1 MPFTP
6 DISDHKVVFNPTS
19 RRIIVKPGVTSISV
33 KTDLYSAWKEWLMV
47 DDNSKHPQA
56 FRAIGGDPIGSGRY
70 AGDIYFLMNAW
81 QVEINHFV
89 QVEGAL
95 YHDDGILP
103 FVVNPSGGVISTVS
117 NLVQTV
123 GTSGSGGLTPAQDEK
138 LDRILRN
145 IKTAIA
151 LSA

>member
-1 MPFTP
+1 
-6 DISDHKVVFNPTS
+6 
-19 RRIIVKPGVTSISV
+19 
-33 KTDLYSAWKEWLMV
+33 
-47 DDNSKHPQA
+47 
-56 FRAIGGDPIGSGRY
+56 
-70 AGDIYFLMNAW
+70 MNAW

-138 LDRILRN
+138 PDRILRN